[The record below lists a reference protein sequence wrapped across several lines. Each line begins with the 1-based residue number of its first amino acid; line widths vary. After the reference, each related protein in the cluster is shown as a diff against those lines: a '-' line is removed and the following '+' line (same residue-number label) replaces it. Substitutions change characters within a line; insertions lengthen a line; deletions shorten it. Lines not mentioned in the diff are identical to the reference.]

1 MRYLAW
7 LMIGLMSLPA
17 FALTKVNL
25 YQTEV
30 VLDQQQDNA
39 DEAARAAGLQQ
50 VIIRASGNKDAAN
63 NSVVQKALG
72 RTSQYLNQISY
83 AQQGDNKVVR
93 MGFSAP
99 NVRSLLT
106 QAQLPF
112 WPQER
117 ANLLVW
123 LVEESD
129 YDRSITWEHSDS
141 ALLQQLRSA
150 ASQRGLPLTV
160 PVGDFDDITGVQIS
174 DLWGGFTRPI
184 SQASQRYATDAV
196 LVVRAQGTDLRWTL
210 YDQQADRMVAAPKA
224 PLNGQASGADAATQM
239 VDELSDYY
247 AKQSAVV
254 VNGESSQAVLA
265 AFKPI
270 GGAIAFFTLE
280 EQLQRLSSVASL
292 DIVKIQGDEV
302 TFKVNLLTSAA
313 EFEQEALRIGAVGKR
328 EAPPAPLAVPVPEV
342 TPQPL
347 ADDAS
352 VIDEAEIDGAAVPAQ
367 DSSADPITPT
377 DIAPVLAEPAVAQVP
392 IAEPEPLLPAL
403 PVLYFSWQQ

>member
-7 LMIGLMSLPA
+7 LMMGLMSLPA

-39 DEAARAAGLQQ
+39 DAAARAAGLQQ
-50 VIIRASGNKDAAN
+50 VIIRASGNKDAAS

-83 AQQGDNKVVR
+83 AQQDDAKVVR

-99 NVRSLLT
+99 NVRALLT

-129 YDRSITWEHSDS
+129 YDRSISWEHSDS
-141 ALLQQLRSA
+141 ALLKHIRLA
-150 ASQRGLPLTV
+150 AAARGLPLTV
-160 PVGDFDDITGVQIS
+160 PVGDFDDITGAQIS
-174 DLWGGFTRPI
+174 DLWGGFSRPI

-196 LVVRAQGTDLRWTL
+196 LVVRAQGSDLRWTL
-210 YDQQADRMVAAPKA
+210 YDQQAESMISAPKT

-247 AKQSAVV
+247 AKQNAVV

-270 GGAIAFFTLE
+270 DGAIAFFTLE

-302 TFKVNLLTSAA
+302 TFKVNLLTSEA

-328 EAPPAPLAVPVPEV
+328 EAPPAPLVAPVPEV

-347 ADDAS
+347 SDDAS
-352 VIDEAEIDGAAVPAQ
+352 VTDEAEIDGAAVPAQ
-367 DSSADPITPT
+367 ESSADPISPT
-377 DIAPVLAEPAVAQVP
+377 DITPVLAEPTVAQAP
-392 IAEPEPLLPAL
+392 LAEPEPQLPAL

>member
-210 YDQQADRMVAAPKA
+210 YDQQADRMVTAPKA

-302 TFKVNLLTSAA
+302 TFKVNLLTSEA

-328 EAPPAPLAVPVPEV
+328 EAPPAPLVVPVPEV

-347 ADDAS
+347 ADDPS

-377 DIAPVLAEPAVAQVP
+377 DIAPVLAEPAVAQAP